1 VLNTTG
7 TRGVTTDKGGSTSSV
22 GDEDVT
28 YQALLLALVASQLRT
43 AWHAGVIDAD
53 KAMKSLDNVIS
64 EICQHRAVKEA
75 SGHPGRHQGGP
86 FTEWEQ
92 KGLGR

>member
-1 VLNTTG
+1 VVNTTG
-7 TRGVTTDKGGSTSSV
+7 TRDVTTDKARSTSSV

-28 YQALLLALVASQLRT
+28 CQGLLLALVASQLRT

-53 KAMKSLDNVIS
+53 TAMRSLDDVIS
-64 EICQHRAVKEA
+64 EVCRHRAVK
-75 SGHPGRHQGGP
+75 GIP
-86 FTEWEQ
+86 FSTEWEQ